1 MADLTAK
8 LHAALPDLRIVSDPA
23 DLEAFRFDETAFMH
37 AGHPALVSF
46 PRSTQ
51 DVVVIVGIAAAAGVP
66 IVPRGAGTGLSGGAV
81 AVDGCMTVVFT
92 QMNQIL
98 EIDALNLTAT
108 VQPGVINADL
118 NRAAAEH
125 GLLYPPDPASFETCT
140 IGGNLAENSGGLR
153 CVKYGVTRDWVLGL
167 EVVLADGSIIRTG
180 GKTVKDVAG
189 YDLTGLFVGS
199 EGTLG
204 LITQA
209 TLRLLPRPPANLT
222 LLAFFGSIHAA
233 GQGVANITSA
243 GITPVTLELMDA
255 FTIAAVDDAFNLGL
269 DRDAAAML
277 MVESDMG
284 GDAALEELKTAEQA
298 CLGAGAT
305 SVLISADTQEADWLR
320 QARRGAHGSL
330 ERAGAARMDD
340 VGVPRSS
347 IPEMIDRITEIAA
360 RHKLPVGIFG
370 HAGDGNLHPTYVLDR
385 DDPDAERKIDAA
397 RDEIYRAALELGGT
411 VTGEHGTG
419 LAKKRWLELQR
430 GERGVE
436 VMRSIK
442 HALDPNNL
450 LNPGKV
456 FNQSPDREPRAQTS
470 GSEGRTLTPNRAA
483 DQP

>member
-1 MADLTAK
+1 MTSSSQLARS
-8 LHAALPDLRIVSDPA
+8 LRDSAPGLRV
-23 DLEAFRFDETAFMH
+23 LEAPAELESYRFDETAFLR
-37 AGHPALVSF
+37 AGMPAAVVF
-46 PRSTQ
+46 PRSTD
-51 DVVVIVGIAAAAGVP
+51 DVVAVVRACAAAGAP

-81 AVDGCMTVVFT
+81 AIDGCVTVVFT
-92 QMNQIL
+92 QMNAIV
-98 EIDALNLTAT
+98 EIDTANLNAT

-118 NRAAAEH
+118 NRAVASH
-125 GLLYPPDPASFETCT
+125 GLLYPPDPASFEMCT

-167 EVVLADGSIIRTG
+167 EVVLADGSVIHTG

-189 YDLTGLFVGS
+189 YDLTGVFVGS

-209 TLRLLPRPPANLT
+209 TLRLLPKPPQNLT
-222 LLAFFGSIHAA
+222 LIAFFESVHGA
-233 GQGVANITSA
+233 GQGVANITAS
-243 GITPVTLELMDA
+243 GISPVTLELMDK
-255 FTIAAVDDAFNLGL
+255 FTIAAVDEAYNLGL

-277 MVESDMG
+277 MVESDLG
-284 GDAALEELKTAEQA
+284 GDAAAAELAVAEQA
-298 CLGAGAT
+298 CVKAGAT
-305 SVLISADTQEADWLR
+305 SVLVSADTAEADWLR

-340 VGVPRSS
+340 VGVPRSRV
-347 IPEMIDRITEIAA
+347 PEMIDRIVEIAA
-360 RHKLPVGIFG
+360 RHDVPVGIFG

-385 DDPDAERKIDAA
+385 DDPEAEAKIDGT

-411 VTGEHGTG
+411 VTGEPGTG

-430 GERGVE
+430 GARGVE

-442 HALDPNNL
+442 RALDPDNL

-456 FNQSPDREPRAQTS
+456 F
-470 GSEGRTLTPNRAA
+470 
-483 DQP
+483 